1 MKNKLFYCRTM
12 QAFMILAILFPG
24 VCLPKPKHS
33 SLVYPGTDGKLV
45 YEPYTKQGDRI
56 IDFSYCGYKGSE
68 EPIPDVPA
76 VVRVSPL
83 AGEAEAH
90 GSMAYPEG
98 PDSLSQIQKALDEV
112 AAREPDATGFRGAV
126 LLTKGTYYLNGGLI
140 VSSGVVLRGEGDGAD
155 GTVLIFKN
163 PKGAG
168 ITLGGTVTNTTLE
181 ARSRITDAYVPAGSM
196 HVTVEDAGLFKV
208 DDYIKVKK
216 TVNEDWVLAL
226 GMDDPRNA
234 AQKGR
239 SKKGKPWLPE
249 AYQVEHVRRVT
260 RIEGNQ
266 IWIEAPLPQ
275 SIAAEHGGG
284 EVIRIDITGTDSL
297 IGAEGLRVVSN
308 YDPSVKKTMRTRDG
322 GIEYSADE
330 ENTLQTGFHM
340 RVVNGW
346 VRNCTVMHIPRFGV
360 QMEGSR
366 YVTVRDCKSLQP
378 VGTIGGGRRYSFSNS
393 DSSMSLVYKCY
404 AEDGRHDYVTGSRDT
419 GPIAFVKSEALRAN
433 GPSETHHRWATGVL
447 FDSLVL
453 KEGGSID
460 ARNRGYAGSGQGWA
474 GANVVVWNCTAPAIT
489 VEDPQTSE
497 QNFAIGCESPNV
509 SGDGFIENTGDTI
522 KPDSLFE
529 QQLMDRIGK
538 ENAMR
543 VLEKNNSTEKDAD
556 SVK

>member
-1 MKNKLFYCRTM
+1 MKDKPFYCCTM
-12 QAFMILAILFPG
+12 RALMILAILFPG
-24 VCLPKPKHS
+24 VCLPKPTHS
-33 SLVYPGTDGKLV
+33 SLVYPGPDGKLV
-45 YEPYTKQGDRI
+45 YKPYTDKGDI
-56 IDFSYCGYKGSE
+56 LLDFSYCGYQGSE
-68 EPIPDVPA
+68 EPIPDVP
-76 VVRVSPL
+76 VVLTVSPPT
-83 AGEAEAH
+83 GKAEAD
-90 GSMAYPEG
+90 GFMAYPEG
-98 PDSLSQIQKALDEV
+98 PDSLPQIQKALDEV
-112 AAREPDATGFRGAV
+112 AAREPDANGFRGAV
-126 LLTKGTYYLNGGLI
+126 LLTKGTYYVNGGLI
-140 VSSGVVLRGEGDGAD
+140 VKPGVVLRGEGDDAN

-163 PKGAG
+163 PQGAG
-168 ITLGGTVTNTTLE
+168 ITLGGTVTTANLD
-181 ARSRITDAYVPAGSM
+181 ARSRIADAYVPAGSM
-196 HVTVEDAGLFKV
+196 HMTVEDAGLFQIG
-208 DDYIKVKK
+208 DCIKVKK
-216 TVNEDWVLAL
+216 TVNEAWVLEL

-234 AQKGR
+234 AQMGR

-249 AYQVEHVRRVT
+249 AYQVEHVRRIT

-275 SIAAEHGGG
+275 SIAQEHGGG
-284 EVIRIDITGTDSL
+284 ELIKVDITGTDSL
-297 IGAEGLRVVSN
+297 IGAEGLRVISN
-308 YDPSVKKTMRTRDG
+308 YDPSVKKTIRARG
-322 GIEYSADE
+322 GEVEYEADE
-330 ENTLQTGFHM
+330 ENTLQTGFLM
-340 RVVNGW
+340 TVVNGW

-360 QMEGSR
+360 QMDGSR

-378 VGTIGGGRRYSFSNS
+378 VGTIRGGRRYSFSNS
-393 DSSMSLVYKCY
+393 DSSMSLVYKCF

-489 VEDPQTSE
+489 VENPQTSE
-497 QNFAIGCESPNV
+497 QNFAIGCKAPKV
-509 SGDGFIENTGDTI
+509 GGDGFIENTGDTI

-529 QQLMDRIGK
+529 QQLIDRIGK

-543 VLEKNNSTEKDAD
+543 VLMANNRTGTATD